1 MGAFFDARASLV
13 LSFET
18 TLYSVGLANTMVLS
32 RGLPYRGGGGRRGID
47 CLFKGCVFIF
57 RSMVPRAS
65 GGAVANA
72 PVRAHGR

>member
-32 RGLPYRGGGGRRGID
+32 RGLPYRGWGGR
-47 CLFKGCVFIF
+47 KG
-57 RSMVPRAS
+57 S
-65 GGAVANA
+65 
-72 PVRAHGR
+72 